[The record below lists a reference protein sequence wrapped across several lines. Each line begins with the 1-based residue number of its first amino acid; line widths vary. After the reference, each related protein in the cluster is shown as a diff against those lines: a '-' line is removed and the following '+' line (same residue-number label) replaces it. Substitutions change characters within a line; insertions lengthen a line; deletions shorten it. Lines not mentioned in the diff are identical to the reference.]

1 LQDRSGR
8 HLAIKL
14 LCHPLEVVLCCIL
27 VAMVV
32 ITFSQVVSRYVFHV
46 SLSWSEEAARFLL
59 IWLAMLSAAYG
70 FKVRT
75 HIALT
80 IVVKHFGAKAK
91 LTVGVF
97 IVVAMALFLSVF
109 IFEAVAVTQNAVG
122 RISPGMQISMAV
134 PYSSTI
140 VGGVL
145 MLYYVLQTGWRDFRE
160 QGRGQGKQPGA
171 GQE

>member
-1 LQDRSGR
+1 MRDRSGR

-27 VAMVV
+27 VAMVA
-32 ITFSQVVSRYVFHV
+32 ITFSQVVSRYVLHV
-46 SLSWSEEAARFLL
+46 SLSWSEEASRFLL

-75 HIALT
+75 HFALT
-80 IVVKHFGAKAK
+80 IVVDRFGARAK
-91 LTVGVF
+91 RTVGALV
-97 IVVAMALFLSVF
+97 VVAMALFLCVF
-109 IFEAVAVTQNAVG
+109 VFEAVAVTRNAVG
-122 RISPGMQISMAV
+122 RIGPGTQISMAV

-145 MLYYVLQTGWRDFRE
+145 MLYYVLRTGWRDFR
-160 QGRGQGKQPGA
+160 GQGKEPGA
-171 GQE
+171 GRE